1 MRTSIASFS
10 GESTV
15 AGPIG
20 VGAGCGA
27 RPATLNTA
35 FARIGF
41 PGVTA
46 GNPATSTTVPGLTA
60 VACSVSMRAPP
71 VPSLT

>member
-1 MRTSIASFS
+1 MRTSIASLS
-10 GESTV
+10 GVSTV
-15 AGPIG
+15 AGSIS

-46 GNPATSTTVPGLTA
+46 GKPATSTTVPG
-60 VACSVSMRAPP
+60 
-71 VPSLT
+71 